1 MMLHLRHRERGVTLI
16 EVMVA
21 TLILSIGMLGLAG
34 LYLSAVRA
42 SQDMRFRVLASVAAE
57 DMGEHIRITGD
68 DDAVDAYLTEWQADL
83 GNRLPGGQGAVAP
96 GTDSHV
102 VTVTWNQRARLM
114 DVSDV
119 DPPRESFSH
128 EVRQWQ

>member
-1 MMLHLRHRERGVTLI
+1 MMRHLHRREHGVTLI
-16 EVMVA
+16 EV
-21 TLILSIGMLGLAG
+21 LIAMLVLSIGLLGLAG
-34 LYLSAVRA
+34 LYLNALRA
-42 SQDMRFRVLASVAAE
+42 SQDMHFRVLASIAAE

-68 DDAVDAYLTEWQADL
+68 SDGYLNGWQTDL

-96 GTDSHV
+96 GTDTHV

>member
-1 MMLHLRHRERGVTLI
+1 
-16 EVMVA
+16 
-21 TLILSIGMLGLAG
+21 
-34 LYLSAVRA
+34 
-42 SQDMRFRVLASVAAE
+42 
-57 DMGEHIRITGD
+57 MGEHIRITGD

-83 GNRLPGGQGAVAP
+83 GNRLPGGQGSVAP
-96 GTDSHV
+96 GTDTDV
-102 VTVTWNQRARLM
+102 VTVTWSQRARLM